1 MSVLV
6 DPTTGALGK
15 KVSRS
20 VIADGSALCAVKWDP
35 HENFD
40 EAGVDIATATVTQ
53 AADGLV
59 FTANGNADTGINA
72 YTSAA
77 GADGEVLYADV
88 NANSVQELTDVINGI
103 GVGQPGPLG
112 SGTPQQ
118 VAVGYMIRYR
128 AGFGD
133 FRPGFVLGATTGL
146 VVTAANIL
154 LGHDGEGLVIN
165 GDTSGLETADLY
177 SVGLGTDFAQPGGGQ
192 VYADHFESDYV
203 TDTSGNRFRVRGQRR
218 RREEQPGLS
227 EFRVAITTIRAD
239 MVYGSGAKVVTIYD
253 VDDNA
258 LGVFPIAANVEVA
271 SITEETPFVGPAGS
285 PLFVEVVGVGAL
297 TDGPLTVTGEV
308 RIA

>member
-1 MSVLV
+1 MAVLT

-20 VIADGSALCAVKWDP
+20 VVADGSALCAVKWDP
-35 HENFD
+35 HEDFD
-40 EAGVDIATATVTQ
+40 EAGTEIATATVTQ
-53 AADGLV
+53 AADGLI

-72 YTSAA
+72 YTSST
-77 GADGEVLYADV
+77 GADGEVLYDDAPDT
-88 NANSVQELTDVINGI
+88 VQGVIDAINGI
-103 GVGQPGPLG
+103 ADGQPGPLG

-128 AGFGD
+128 AGLGD
-133 FRPGFVLGATTGL
+133 FRPGFAVGATSGL
-146 VVTAANIL
+146 VVTAVNIL
-154 LGHDGEGLVIN
+154 LGHDGEGLAIN
-165 GDTSGLETADLY
+165 GDTSGLETAEIY
-177 SVGLGTDFAQPGGGQ
+177 AVGLGTGRAQPGGGQ

-227 EFRVAITTIRAD
+227 EFRVSITTIRAD

-253 VDDNA
+253 VDDNV
-258 LGVFPIAANVEVA
+258 LGVFPIAANTSVE
-271 SITEETPFVGPAGS
+271 SITEATPFVGPAGS
-285 PLFVEVVGVGAL
+285 PLFVEVVGSGAL
-297 TDGPLTVTGEV
+297 TDGPLTVTGEI